1 MNALHSQEPRIED
14 QDAFYE
20 ALVDRLDAR
29 EDLDD
34 AYRYAVR
41 LVLMLAN
48 EVGDRQ
54 TLMRALDAAETS
66 GDQPSSSS
74 DPHHSRTR

>member
-1 MNALHSQEPRIED
+1 MGALNSQHPRIED

-29 EDLDD
+29 EDLDS

-54 TLMRALDAAETS
+54 TLMNALDAAESS
-66 GDQPSSSS
+66 GDQP
-74 DPHHSRTR
+74 